1 MLDTRHR
8 RRLDTA
14 RAFARLSPRRWSSAQ
29 PTSSRAPHCPHVIVV
44 VVGQAALT
52 RRGGA
57 ALPAGKAALRRS
69 DGFAERSPLLQRA
82 PGRPTLPDGGAGG
95 GGLHAAGAAVGDGG
109 DARRRRR
116 RASQVPRAAVSSAAC
131 VIRAPRHDRTSALLI
146 LPLSCLVRLGFA
158 QVLGERASGR
168 EGRRGRGE
176 RRPRQPATRNVL
188 LPWLARMEM
197 LDKRHQRPLD
207 RVRVVA
213 VATPSPSPCLSRRS
227 RSSKRS
233 RHRRRLRGRRAK

>member
-1 MLDTRHR
+1 MSQ
-8 RRLDTA
+8 A
-14 RAFARLSPRRWSSAQ
+14 RPRRWRYEQ
-29 PTSSRAPHCPHVIVV
+29 PASSRAPHCPHVIVV
-44 VVGQAALT
+44 VVGQAVLA
-52 RRGGA
+52 RRGEA
-57 ALPAGKAALRRS
+57 ALPAGKAPLRRS
-69 DGFAERSPLLQRA
+69 DGFGHRSLLLQRA

-109 DARRRRR
+109 DARRRSRW
-116 RASQVPRAAVSSAAC
+116 ASQLPRAAVSSAAT

-146 LPLSCLVRLGFA
+146 LPLPVSCGWALRRYWRG
-158 QVLGERASGR
+158 GSGR
-168 EGRRGRGE
+168 EGRRARGGW
-176 RRPRQPATRNVL
+176 RPRQLAIRNVL

-197 LDKRHQRPLD
+197 VDERHQRPLD

>member
-1 MLDTRHR
+1 
-8 RRLDTA
+8 
-14 RAFARLSPRRWSSAQ
+14 
-29 PTSSRAPHCPHVIVV
+29 
-44 VVGQAALT
+44 VGQAALT
-52 RRGGA
+52 RRGEA
-57 ALPAGKAALRRS
+57 VLPAGKAPLRRS
-69 DGFAERSPLLQRA
+69 DGFGHRSLLLQRA

-109 DARRRRR
+109 DARRGSR
-116 RASQVPRAAVSSAAC
+116 RASQLPWAAVSGAAT

-146 LPLSCLVRLGFA
+146 SPLSCLVRLGFA
-158 QVLGERASGR
+158 QVGAGGVDERGGGGGEG
-168 EGRRGRGE
+168 GGRGS
-176 RRPRQPATRNVL
+176 RPSRNVL

-197 LDKRHQRPLD
+197 VDERHQRPLD